1 VAAAFSLIGLIA
13 AGLVTYSFIRNPL
26 PLPAS
31 AARAQ
36 ATATPIS
43 AFQAGAT
50 PTTRPATSNTVT
62 PAGSLVYAKS
72 GILYVQTG
80 ANIVQITTPY
90 QSSQASDP
98 AWSPD
103 GNWVYYIDTR
113 RTNGYWYDPSDGDI
127 EPYLLPYPVL
137 CRIHPDGTGEEDLK
151 TSLIRRDGQE
161 TFFWM
166 RQPSISPDGSTVAM
180 ISDGPT
186 DPGVSDAVLSF
197 LSIGTGAFENTPDLE
212 ENSPLGHG
220 NPAYS
225 PDGKTVAYVE
235 EGRNGSQGDPTI
247 WLYNVASRTARPLA
261 RGYRDPSWSP
271 DGRFLAVT
279 KGGPSRPDIAVLD
292 ASSGAF
298 IGQVTSDGESWSPVW
313 SPVGDTVLYMQLGGS
328 STSLQMVQVAVSPG
342 QLSYVGVSN
351 LMDYSG
357 IDPGTRVAW
366 YIPKSSGASPS
377 PSGASQ

>member
-1 VAAAFSLIGLIA
+1 
-13 AGLVTYSFIRNPL
+13 
-26 PLPAS
+26 
-31 AARAQ
+31 
-36 ATATPIS
+36 
-43 AFQAGAT
+43 
-50 PTTRPATSNTVT
+50 
-62 PAGSLVYAKS
+62 LVYAKS

-80 ANIVQITTPY
+80 ANTVQITTPY
-90 QSSQASDP
+90 QGSLASDP

-113 RTNGYWYDPSDGDI
+113 LTHGYWYDPDDGDI
-127 EPYLLPYPVL
+127 EPYDLTYPVL
-137 CRIHPDGTGEEDLK
+137 CRIHPDGTGEEDVK
-151 TSLIRRDGQE
+151 SSLIRRDGRE

-166 RQPSISPDGSTVAM
+166 RQPSISPDGSTVTM

-212 ENSPLGHG
+212 ENRPLGHG

-247 WLYNVASRTARPLA
+247 WLYSVATRTARPLA

-279 KGGPSRPDIAVLD
+279 RGGPSRPDIAVLD
-292 ASSGAF
+292 ASSGAL
-298 IGQVTSDGESWSPVW
+298 IGQVTSDSESWSPVW
-313 SPVGDTVLYMQLGGS
+313 SPAGDTILYMHLDGA
-328 STSLQMVQVAVSPG
+328 TTTLQMVQVSVSAS
-342 QLSYVGVSN
+342 QLSYVGVPN

-366 YIPKSSGASPS
+366 YIPKPSGSSPS
-377 PSGASQ
+377 PTGASQ